1 MKYVNIQ
8 QCRKGRKYRVA
19 TSIQVFEAASLSHQ
33 TAKPNSKE
41 TSFSCSTMSST
52 LNSLGATLFE
62 DFVRPCLD
70 IKLSDR
76 ASNNVIKLIVI
87 IVGAAC
93 VLMVFFVD
101 KVGGIIQ
108 VGA

>member
-1 MKYVNIQ
+1 MK
-8 QCRKGRKYRVA
+8 RL
-19 TSIQVFEAASLSHQ
+19 SL
-33 TAKPNSKE
+33 
-41 TSFSCSTMSST
+41 CSTMSSA

-76 ASNNVIKLIVI
+76 TSNSIIKLIVI
-87 IVGAAC
+87 IVGAVC
-93 VLMVFFVD
+93 VLLVFLVD

-108 VGA
+108 VGAGK

>member
-1 MKYVNIQ
+1 
-8 QCRKGRKYRVA
+8 
-19 TSIQVFEAASLSHQ
+19 
-33 TAKPNSKE
+33 
-41 TSFSCSTMSST
+41 MSST

-70 IKLSDR
+70 IKLSDKT
-76 ASNNVIKLIVI
+76 SNNIIKLIVV
-87 IVGAAC
+87 IVGALC

-108 VGA
+108 VGAWKL

>member
-1 MKYVNIQ
+1 MGHQ
-8 QCRKGRKYRVA
+8 A
-19 TSIQVFEAASLSHQ
+19 TKPLSIIHTKHLSL
-33 TAKPNSKE
+33 
-41 TSFSCSTMSST
+41 CSTMSST

-70 IKLSDR
+70 IKLSDKT
-76 ASNNVIKLIVI
+76 SNNIIKLIVV
-87 IVGAAC
+87 IVGALC